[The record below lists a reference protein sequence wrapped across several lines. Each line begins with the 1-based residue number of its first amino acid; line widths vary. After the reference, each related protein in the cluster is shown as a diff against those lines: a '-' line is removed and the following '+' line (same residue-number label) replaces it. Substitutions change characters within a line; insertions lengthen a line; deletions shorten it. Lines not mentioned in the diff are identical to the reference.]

1 MKSYKY
7 RLYPTKAQEEAF
19 AQHLG
24 CVRFIYNW
32 ALETKNKAY
41 IKDKTKMSFFDLSAK
56 LPALKK
62 ENPWL
67 SEVNAQ
73 ALQSSLRNLDN
84 AYTNFFRRVKQGAKE
99 VGFPKFKSRKNKQ
112 SFQCPQ
118 RVSLDFENGKISIPK
133 IFEIKVVF
141 HRKFKGEVK
150 TTTISKTKSGKYFV
164 SVLVEDSK
172 VLPAKPKIDP
182 KTAIGI
188 DLGLKDFAVL
198 STGEKI
204 ANQRFNE
211 KAAKRIA
218 KLNRKMAKQKT
229 MNKGVHTKNREK
241 TRVKLARLYEKVSN
255 QRDDF
260 LHNLSTRLI
269 RENQTI
275 CLEDLNVSGMVKNHK
290 LSGSIASA
298 SWSAFVRMLIYKC
311 EWYGKNLVFIGRFEP
326 SSKMCSDCGWT
337 KQDLKLSDR
346 EWVCQKCGVEHD
358 RDVNA
363 AVNIKTFAL
372 HNQNLIK
379 EKIPLHERK
388 STLGE
393 IEACKAR
400 SGIKRNKTKAKVLAK
415 HDEALLRIRDGEN
428 DTSKAAI
435 LEKTLSSDRVW

>member
-1 MKSYKY
+1 MIKAYKY
-7 RLYPTKAQEEAF
+7 RLYPTESQEKAF
-19 AQHLG
+19 AQHFG

-41 IKDKTKMSFFDLSAK
+41 VKDNANIGCMK
-56 LPALKK
+56 LITELPKLKK

-67 SEVNAQ
+67 SEVNSQ
-73 ALQSSLRNLDN
+73 ALQMAIRNLDN
-84 AYTNFFRRVKQGAKE
+84 AYTGFFRRVKQGAKE
-99 VGFPKFKSRKNKQ
+99 AGFPKFKSRKNRQ
-112 SFQCPQ
+112 SFQCAQ
-118 RVSLDFENGKISIPK
+118 HTKIDFENGTMSVIKVPK
-133 IFEIKVVF
+133 IKAVF
-141 HRKFKGEVK
+141 HQKFKGEVK
-150 TTTISKTKSGKYFV
+150 TTTISKTKSGKFYA
-164 SVLVEDSK
+164 SVLVEDGK
-172 VLPAKPKIDP
+172 ALPAKPKIDP

-211 KAAKRIA
+211 KASKRIA

-229 MNKGVHTKNREK
+229 MNGGKHSNNREK

-255 QRDDF
+255 QRDGF

-275 CLEDLNVSGMVKNHK
+275 CLEDLNVAGMVKNHR
-290 LSGSIASA
+290 LAGSIASA
-298 SWSAFVRMLIYKC
+298 SWSVFVRMLTYKC

-337 KQDLKLSDR
+337 KQNLKLSDR
-346 EWVCQKCGVEHD
+346 EWVCEGCGVEHD

-400 SGIKRNKTKAKVLAK
+400 SGTKKPRKKVKTRSLAC
-415 HDEALLRIRDGEN
+415 G
-428 DTSKAAI
+428 T
-435 LEKTLSSDRVW
+435 